1 MSSQIKLK
9 QHEKLNEHRVDRPEQ
24 GSKRPIHPR
33 HPCVCQPLWA
43 RLPNRQA
50 TDDADGN
57 RCNCC
62 FFLSHVER
70 PWGVACVYR
79 RLSSTEK
86 CVKIAHGGRLFPE

>member
-1 MSSQIKLK
+1 MTPSPSTALC
-9 QHEKLNEHRVDRPEQ
+9 LPTLVGSPPE
-24 GSKRPIHPR
+24 
-33 HPCVCQPLWA
+33 
-43 RLPNRQA
+43 QA

-62 FFLSHVER
+62 FFLSHVAVDR
-70 PWGVACVYR
+70 PRGVACVYR